1 MTDTEM
7 ILWIQNRVRSLMEE
21 KGVKSEYRL
30 FKELRSRTIDRSPP
44 FCIPKLCPPCLH
56 CKPSVIILES
66 RCPSFSLM
74 KQKSSSARLPKPKG
88 KSFVIFCILP
98 TGSSR
103 HCLP

>member
-30 FKELRSRTIDRSPP
+30 FKDSGLAQSTVSSLLHSQTLPTL
-44 FCIPKLCPPCLH
+44 FTLQTLCDY
-56 CKPSVIILES
+56 LES

-74 KQKSSSARLPKPKG
+74 KQKSSSAQLPKPKG